1 MRKTGEY
8 SNTSVF
14 SENVKSFTPYPLPP
28 VPPLKTSNSFAK
40 ELIRVEQSLLT
51 LNLASK
57 IVPDKNWLIYGF
69 ARKEALISSQIEGTQ
84 ATLEDILD
92 PEQSRDLDTIPEIE
106 EVSNYIRALNFC
118 VSELKREKGLPI
130 SLRLI
135 KKAHAIL
142 MSGVRGESKDPGEFR
157 RIQNWIGGTR
167 PGNAKFVPTSI
178 DKLDTCLSQL
188 ERYFHSNDKIS
199 PIIKTG
205 LIHVQ
210 FETIHPFLDGNG
222 RVGRLL
228 IIILMIEWGLIDL
241 PILYLSLYFKRTKPE
256 YYRRLS
262 NVRTKGDWEGWN
274 DYYIKGI
281 NLIAKE
287 TAQTAELLFSI
298 VNKNKVKLLV
308 HKHASVVALR
318 LLDELPKNPIITLS
332 SVVKI
337 LDVTK
342 PTAQKAI
349 DLLAKLSVIK
359 EMTGKERGKKFIF
372 KEYVNELAKGTEL

>member
-14 SENVKSFTPYPLPP
+14 GENVKSFTPYPLPP
-28 VPPLKTSNSFAK
+28 VPPLKNTNIFIQ
-40 ELIRVEQSLLT
+40 ELIRTEQSLLT
-51 LNLASK
+51 LNLAAK

-92 PEQSRDLDTIPEIE
+92 PEQSKELDTIPEVE
-106 EVSNYIRALNFC
+106 EVSNYIRSLKFC
-118 VSELKREKGLPI
+118 VSELSRKNGLPI

-135 KKAHAIL
+135 KRAHEIL
-142 MSGVRGESKDPGEFR
+142 MNGVRGESKSPGEFR
-157 RIQNWIGGTR
+157 RSQNWIGGTR
-167 PGNAKFVPTSI
+167 PGNAKFVPPPI
-178 DKLDTCLSQL
+178 DKLDLCLTQL
-188 ERYFHSNDKIS
+188 EKYIHCNDKIS

-228 IIILMIEWGLIDL
+228 IIILMIEWGLIDI
-241 PILYLSLYFKRTKPE
+241 PILYLSLYFKRTKTE

-274 DYYIKGI
+274 SYYIKGI

-287 TAQTAELLFSI
+287 TAQMAELLFSI
-298 VNKNKVKLLV
+298 VNKSKYRLLS

-318 LLDELPKNPIITLS
+318 LLDELPKNPIVTTS

-342 PTAQKAI
+342 PTAHKAL
-349 DLLAKLSVIK
+349 DLLAKLKVIK
-359 EMTGKERGKKFIF
+359 EMTGKERRKKFIF
-372 KEYVNELAKGTEL
+372 KEYVDELAKGTEL